1 MISNISVLN
10 TVKDNAADFFVDADG
25 FLNITGCPKIKAK
38 TAKVNTTAIVA
49 STPAVNTV
57 TFTAVNSYT
66 YNFRV
71 TGYDATNTLVTLTMA
86 YTSPSSGATATTIAT
101 AIAARI
107 NASPIAAQFASVV
120 GGATLVLT
128 GTSAN
133 PLISFQNFSADPN
146 IAVVI
151 TTAGIEAQ
159 GLGSDLLLAY
169 GGFVGGSSIVAA
181 NSYTQHEITLNPD
194 IINAGQAAYETGL
207 TTYIVLVNAS
217 AVTGG
222 IDNVAINIDLINN
235 ANYGTVALLKANYRA
250 IVADGLSST
259 AAITTGAA
267 ITLAAAAT
275 ATVTGSITGT
285 TMTVTAVTTALIVK
299 GMTITG
305 TGVTASTAVLGQLTG
320 TIGGIGTYLVDRA
333 SSATSTT
340 LTGTSGTAAT
350 TANLGVQ
357 SGDYFVST
365 TASATLP
372 FNAFTSTK
380 VTGVTSLTA
389 GFGTGVTAAAA
400 TTAVFK
406 YIAVRNIAN

>member
-49 STPAVNTV
+49 ATAAVNTV

-151 TTAGIEAQ
+151 TTAGVEAQ

-181 NSYTQHEITLNPD
+181 NSYTQHEITLTPD
-194 IINAGQAAYETGL
+194 IITAGQAAYETGL

-222 IDNVAINIDLINN
+222 TDNVAVNIALINN
-235 ANYGTVALLKANYRA
+235 ATYGAAALLKAGYRA
-250 IVADGLSST
+250 VAPTTTTTTT
-259 AAITTGAA
+259 AAITVTTGAIA
-267 ITLAAAAT
+267 LVI
-275 ATVTGSITGT
+275 VSG
-285 TMTVTAVTTALIVK
+285 AVTF
-299 GMTITG
+299 
-305 TGVTASTAVLGQLTG
+305 ASLG
-320 TIGGIGTYLVDRA
+320 A
-333 SSATSTT
+333 
-340 LTGTSGTAAT
+340 
-350 TANLGVQ
+350 Q
-357 SGDYFVST
+357 SGDYLVVNSGTTFSTSVST
-365 TASATLP
+365 KITGITTNLLAYGTNIVAQSAE
-372 FNAFTSTK
+372 S
-380 VTGVTSLTA
+380 
-389 GFGTGVTAAAA
+389 
-400 TTAVFK
+400 FK